1 MKEFE
6 NGEEVQT
13 RRYAAGI
20 VSDSRSRHRSTILRQ
35 RKMPT
40 ALLKIHFHLAR

>member
-6 NGEEVQT
+6 NGDEVQK
-13 RRYAAGI
+13 RQYAAGV

-40 ALLKIHFHLAR
+40 ALPKTHFHLAR